1 MARRRSGECQD
12 WSVRKHRAFIVALA
26 TAGLGGF
33 VVGSVIGLRHWSPA
47 WPALSA
53 LSVLRAGAVGWL
65 VGIALGAGLG
75 WRWSRHSAGSTSSCE
90 QRRWTSPSLTLVAIG
105 LAPGILWLPGMTRIG
120 PMRKATAIGRRLG
133 DHRPNLVLITID
145 ALRSD
150 YVGSYAGSP
159 SLTPNLDAFAREATR
174 YSSAYASSP
183 WTLTSLGALFTS
195 LPPSECG
202 LKVPGERPGTWH
214 TAFAKLPEDR
224 ALLSERL
231 QRAGYVTAA
240 DVTNVFLEPYWGWAR
255 GFDYFRNEGGADG
268 DRADCAHAQTLAEHA
283 VAWSRLNWR
292 QPFFLWV
299 HYLDPHCPYLSPDT
313 PAEVRARYPPDWV
326 ARRDRWYYGI
336 NSAPPETKALYRRFC
351 REMYAEE
358 VRYADRWVGELL
370 RGLKALGTY
379 DDSLIVITADHGE
392 ELFDHGGLDH
402 GHSMHEEVVSVPLL
416 VKWPG
421 GVTGDKLVTQT
432 VPLMAVAGTLLH
444 LARAPGLNERDQ
456 ALPTRDQ
463 GSVSEVYSEG
473 IMYGT
478 EHTALT
484 TDDYRIIYHPYDASR
499 QDWFEVYDRRRDRRE
514 RHNLA
519 DTEAAWGLRSRLK
532 QLTEAAE
539 RAAVQAGGG
548 PGARRFPLPDGMKR
562 RMKSL
567 GYVGN

>member
-1 MARRRSGECQD
+1 
-12 WSVRKHRAFIVALA
+12 
-26 TAGLGGF
+26 
-33 VVGSVIGLRHWSPA
+33 
-47 WPALSA
+47 
-53 LSVLRAGAVGWL
+53 
-65 VGIALGAGLG
+65 
-75 WRWSRHSAGSTSSCE
+75 
-90 QRRWTSPSLTLVAIG
+90 
-105 LAPGILWLPGMTRIG
+105 
-120 PMRKATAIGRRLG
+120 
-133 DHRPNLVLITID
+133 
-145 ALRSD
+145 
-150 YVGSYAGSP
+150 
-159 SLTPNLDAFAREATR
+159 
-174 YSSAYASSP
+174 
-183 WTLTSLGALFTS
+183 
-195 LPPSECG
+195 
-202 LKVPGERPGTWH
+202 
-214 TAFAKLPEDR
+214 
-224 ALLSERL
+224 
-231 QRAGYVTAA
+231 
-240 DVTNVFLEPYWGWAR
+240 
-255 GFDYFRNEGGADG
+255 
-268 DRADCAHAQTLAEHA
+268 
-283 VAWSRLNWR
+283 
-292 QPFFLWV
+292 
-299 HYLDPHCPYLSPDT
+299 
-313 PAEVRARYPPDWV
+313 
-326 ARRDRWYYGI
+326 
-336 NSAPPETKALYRRFC
+336 
-351 REMYAEE
+351 MYAEE

-370 RGLKALGTY
+370 TGLKALGTY

-432 VPLMAVAGTLLH
+432 VPLMAVAGTLLQ
-444 LARAPGLNERDQ
+444 LARAPGLNEGDQ